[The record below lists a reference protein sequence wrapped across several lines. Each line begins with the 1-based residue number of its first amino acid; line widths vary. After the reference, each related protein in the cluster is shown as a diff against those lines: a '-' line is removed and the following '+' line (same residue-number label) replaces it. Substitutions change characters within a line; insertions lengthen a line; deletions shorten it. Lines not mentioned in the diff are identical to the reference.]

1 MAQCRKR
8 RYTIVRKNRNT
19 EIVLEFEMSTIGEPN
34 VKMLNEIK
42 KDRNV
47 NRRIK
52 ILNISFS
59 MIYLMHILV
68 NYIDI
73 S

>member
-1 MAQCRKR
+1 
-8 RYTIVRKNRNT
+8 
-19 EIVLEFEMSTIGEPN
+19 MSTTGEPN